1 MGMGSSPQSLGQ
13 RVFLIFLV
21 FVLFHCSLY
30 VCPQPYVIYF
40 ILLYGIIYSLFVLK
54 VPLNTNNQPTS
65 AVEVKLVKYC
75 PELIIFV
82 EIFLGILIL
91 SDAFTFQ
98 KLQI

>member
-1 MGMGSSPQSLGQ
+1 
-13 RVFLIFLV
+13 
-21 FVLFHCSLY
+21 
-30 VCPQPYVIYF
+30 
-40 ILLYGIIYSLFVLK
+40 VLK